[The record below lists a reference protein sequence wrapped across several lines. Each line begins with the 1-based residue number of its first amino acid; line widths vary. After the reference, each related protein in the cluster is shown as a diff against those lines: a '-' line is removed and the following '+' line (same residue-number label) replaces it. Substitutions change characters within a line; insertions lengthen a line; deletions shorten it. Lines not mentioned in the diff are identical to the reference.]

1 MQKENN
7 IDQWPAGQKI
17 VNVRP
22 VTEEDM
28 ELHGLG
34 YDSPSGLV
42 LVLDDNSTLIPSMDE
57 EGNGCGVLFGER
69 DDKSLYVTANWV
81 KSDE

>member
-28 ELHGLG
+28 DFHGFEFNKAN
-34 YDSPSGLV
+34 GLV
-42 LVLDDNSTLIPSMDE
+42 LVLDDDSTLIPSMDE
-57 EGNGCGVLFGER
+57 EGNGCGVLFGGR
-69 DDKSLYVTANWV
+69 DDKSLYVTADWV
-81 KSDE
+81 ISDE